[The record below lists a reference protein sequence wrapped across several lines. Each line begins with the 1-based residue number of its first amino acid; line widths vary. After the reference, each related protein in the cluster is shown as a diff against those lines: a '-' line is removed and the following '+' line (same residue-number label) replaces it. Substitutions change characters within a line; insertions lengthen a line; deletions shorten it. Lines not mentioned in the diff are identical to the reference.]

1 MIAFESPNRLRA
13 FPSYLAGLGLLV
25 FGASP
30 ALAQVPPSVADV
42 AKDPS
47 EVPASPTGD
56 VTVDLDVVE
65 VVANLGPG
73 PAWVWAFAT
82 KDGKPTVPGPM
93 IRVREGN
100 HVTVNLCNKV
110 GNIEPHN
117 LDFHASMGPGGGAA
131 VTGVEPGE
139 CKTFTFKAMRQG
151 AYIYHCA
158 AEGMPWEHVSYGMY
172 GLIQVDPPGGLQ
184 PGYKEFYVGQSD
196 WYLMPNAFQRP
207 FPATPAMPPAGCSRR
222 FGARTSTWPSS
233 PTTACWASCFGA
245 GFSARS
251 AVTRNTPRCGG

>member
-30 ALAQVPPSVADV
+30 ALAQIPPSVADV

-117 LDFHASMGPGGGAA
+117 LDFHAAMGPGGGAA
-131 VTGVEPGE
+131 TTGVEPGE

-172 GLIQVDPPGGLQ
+172 GLVQVDPPGGLQ

-196 WYLMPNAFQRP
+196 
-207 FPATPAMPPAGCSRR
+207 
-222 FGARTSTWPSS
+222 
-233 PTTACWASCFGA
+233 
-245 GFSARS
+245 
-251 AVTRNTPRCGG
+251 